1 MALLVFQELKEKG
14 QGQGGMAYLDRLD
27 YQVLEERW
35 V

>member
-1 MALLVFQELKEKG
+1 MVLLVFQELKEKREG
-14 QGQGGMAYLDRLD
+14 QGEMVYLDRVD

>member
-1 MALLVFQELKEKG
+1 MVLLVFQELKEKREG
-14 QGQGGMAYLDRLD
+14 QGEMVCLVQVD

>member
-1 MALLVFQELKEKG
+1 MVLLVFQELKVKREG
-14 QGQGGMAYLDRLD
+14 QGEMVCLVRVD

>member
-14 QGQGGMAYLDRLD
+14 EDQGRMVCQDRLD

>member
-1 MALLVFQELKEKG
+1 MVLLVFQELKEKEE
-14 QGQGGMAYLDRLD
+14 GQGGMVYLDQLD